1 MSDLD
6 KLIKAAGEI
15 GRFPLALVI
24 LLGSLFIVAGLYE
37 RTPNSLFAYA
47 AMGLVGTIVLGAL
60 LAFPGRG
67 PD

>member
-1 MSDLD
+1 MGDLD
-6 KLIKAAGEI
+6 KLIKAAGGI
-15 GRFPLALVI
+15 GRFSLALVV
-24 LLGSLFIVAGLYE
+24 LWGSLFIVAGLYD

-60 LAFPGRG
+60 VAFLGRG